1 MFDFVTNA
9 TSAYRRVWLC
19 LVIAF
24 VALSL
29 VPAVHAGKK
38 KKKITTTEAPKPA
51 ELPEVDTSNLVW
63 PDPPDIARIRWLEQ
77 YRGEPKPLEP
87 TVEEKKKKKKR
98 STESWMLRLAGVQP
112 LEAPKSDQRFKLVRP
127 YGVAVD
133 SKGQIYAADTYVGAV
148 FIFNPETK
156 AVEFIRN
163 GRDARF
169 KALIG
174 VAIDDAD
181 RLFVTDSGLSRVFVF
196 DANHKFQATFG
207 SDRMQRPSGIAVDNK
222 NRLLYVTDVLKNN
235 VVVYDLDSFKYVRTI
250 GGPPQKMGDD
260 SPGTF
265 ARPTNIAIGPNG
277 DVYISDTMNGRIQI
291 FDADG
296 TFLSTFGKPGDGPG
310 DFARPKGIAL
320 DSDGHIWV
328 ADADQNRVKVFDREG
343 RLCAY
348 FGEYGYFPGQ
358 FALPSGVTVDKNN
371 RVVVAEQVLNGRLQ
385 VFRYTTDAEAAVEQ
399 AKRDHPGG
407 TSTVQAAPPAGDHVN
422 R

>member
-1 MFDFVTNA
+1 MRDFVFKA
-9 TSAYRRVWLC
+9 RYRRTWLC
-19 LVIAF
+19 LVIALL
-24 VALSL
+24 ALSL
-29 VPAVHAGKK
+29 APAVHAGKK
-38 KKKITTTEAPKPA
+38 KKKVTTTEAAKPA

-77 YRGEPKPLEP
+77 YRGEPKP
-87 TVEEKKKKKKR
+87 TQAAVEEKKKKKK
-98 STESWMLRLAGVQP
+98 STQGWMLRLAGVQP
-112 LEAPKSDQRFKLVRP
+112 MEAPKSDQKFKLVRP

-174 VAIDDAD
+174 LAIDDAD

-196 DANHKFQATFG
+196 DANHKFHATFG
-207 SDRMQRPSGIAVDNK
+207 SDRMQRPSGVAVDNK

-265 ARPTNIAIGPNG
+265 ARPTNVAVGPNG
-277 DVYISDTMNGRIQI
+277 DVYISDTLNGRIQI

-296 TFLSTFGKPGDGPG
+296 TFISAFGKPGDGPA

-358 FALPSGVTVDKNN
+358 FALPSGVTLDKNN
-371 RVVVAEQVLNGRLQ
+371 RVIVAEQVLNGRLQ

>member
-1 MFDFVTNA
+1 MLRFVSST
-9 TSAYRRVWLC
+9 YRK
-19 LVIAF
+19 AF
-24 VALSL
+24 LGLAVAGLALSL
-29 VPAVHAGKK
+29 LPSAHAGKK
-38 KKKITTTEAPKPA
+38 KKNQPAVETPKVS

-63 PDPPDIARIRWLEQ
+63 PDPPDIARIRWLAQ
-77 YRGEPKPLEP
+77 YRGEPKPTQP
-87 TVEEKKKKKKR
+87 AAGAKEKKKK
-98 STESWMLRLAGVQP
+98 ESWMLRLAGIQPVQ
-112 LEAPKSDQRFKLVRP
+112 APKNDSRFKLVRP

-133 SKGQIYAADTYVGAV
+133 SKGNIYTADTYVGAV

-174 VAIDDAD
+174 LAIDDAD
-181 RLFVTDSGLSRVFVF
+181 RLFVTDSGLQRVFVF
-196 DANHKFQATFG
+196 DANHKFSATFG
-207 SDRMQRPSGIAVDNK
+207 SGQLVRPSGVAVDNK

-235 VVVYDLDSFKYVRTI
+235 VAVYDLDTFKYVRTV
-250 GGPPQKMGDD
+250 GGPPQKVGDD

-265 ARPTNIAIGPNG
+265 ARPTNIAVGPNG
-277 DVYISDTMNGRIQI
+277 DVYVSDTLNARIQI

-296 TFLSTFGKPGDGPG
+296 NFLSMFGKPGDGPG
-310 DFARPKGIAL
+310 DLARPKGIAL
-320 DSDGHIWV
+320 DPDGHIWI

-358 FALPSGVTVDKNN
+358 FALPSGLAIDKND

-385 VFRYTTDAEAAVEQ
+385 VFRYTTDAEAAVEK
-399 AKRDHPGG
+399 AKREHEGG
-407 TSTVQAAPPAGDHVN
+407 ASGVQLAPSAAAN
-422 R
+422 MKQQ

>member
-51 ELPEVDTSNLVW
+51 ELLEVDTSNLVW

-277 DVYISDTMNGRIQI
+277 DAYISDTMNGRIQI

>member
-1 MFDFVTNA
+1 MLELVSKLTYR
-9 TSAYRRVWLC
+9 YRRTWLC
-19 LVIAF
+19 LVIA
-24 VALSL
+24 ALALASA
-29 VPAVHAGKK
+29 PPVHAGKK
-38 KKKITTTEAPKPA
+38 KKKVANTEAPKPA

-77 YRGEPKPLEP
+77 YRGEPKP
-87 TVEEKKKKKKR
+87 TRVAVEEKKKKKR
-98 STESWMLRLAGVQP
+98 SKEAWMMRLAGVQP
-112 LEAPKSDQRFKLVRP
+112 MEAPKSDQKFKLVRP
-127 YGVAVD
+127 YGIAVD
-133 SKGQIYAADTYVGAV
+133 SKGNIYAADTYVGAV

-174 VAIDDAD
+174 LAIDDAD
-181 RLFVTDSGLSRVFVF
+181 RLYVTDSGLSRVFVF

-207 SDRMQRPSGIAVDNK
+207 SDRLQRPSGIAVDNK

-235 VVVYDLDSFKYVRTI
+235 VVVYDQDSFKYVRTI
-250 GGPPQKMGDD
+250 GGPPQKLGDD
-260 SPGTF
+260 APGTF
-265 ARPTNIAIGPNG
+265 ARPTNVAVGANG
-277 DVYISDTMNGRIQI
+277 DVYISDTLNGRIQI

-296 TFLSTFGKPGDGPG
+296 AFLSTFGKPGDGPQ
-310 DFARPKGIAL
+310 DFARPKGLAI
-320 DSDGHIWV
+320 DGDGHIWV

-358 FALPSGVTVDKNN
+358 FALPSGVTIDKNN

-385 VFRYTTDAEAAVEQ
+385 VFRYITDAEAAVEQ

>member
-1 MFDFVTNA
+1 MLDFVGNA
-9 TSAYRRVWLC
+9 FFRYRKTWLWVVIC
-19 LVIAF
+19 GLV
-24 VALSL
+24 LSL
-29 VPAVHAGKK
+29 APSASAGKK
-38 KKKITTTEAPKPA
+38 KKKKPEPEAAIAPA
-51 ELPEVDTSNLVW
+51 IPEVDTSNLVW

-77 YRGEPKPLEP
+77 YRGEPKPVQPPAEQA
-87 TVEEKKKKKKR
+87 KKKKKTK
-98 STESWMLRLAGVQP
+98 EGWMLRLAGIQP
-112 LEAPKSDQRFKLVRP
+112 VEAPKSDARFRLVRP
-127 YGVAVD
+127 YGVAID
-133 SKGQIYAADTYVGAV
+133 SKANIYTADTYVGAV

-174 VAIDDAD
+174 LAIDDAD
-181 RLFVTDSGLSRVFVF
+181 RLFVTDSGLRRVFVF

-222 NRLLYVTDVLKNN
+222 NRLLYVTDVLKDN
-235 VVVYDLDSFKYVRTI
+235 VLVYDMDSYKYVRAI
-250 GGPPQKMGDD
+250 GGPPQKVGDD

-265 ARPTNIAIGPNG
+265 TRPTNVAVGPNG
-277 DVYISDTMNGRIQI
+277 DVYISDTLNGRIQI

-296 TFLSTFGKPGDGPG
+296 TFVSSFGKPGDGPG

-320 DSDGHIWV
+320 DGDGHIWV

-358 FALPSGVTVDKNN
+358 FALPSGLAIDKNN
-371 RVVVAEQVLNGRLQ
+371 RVIVAEQVLNGRLQ
-385 VFRYTTDAEAAVEQ
+385 VFRYTTEAEAAVEK
-399 AKRDHPGG
+399 AKRDHPDG
-407 TSTVQAAPPAGDHVN
+407 TSTGQAAPSKAADHVN
-422 R
+422 

>member
-1 MFDFVTNA
+1 
-9 TSAYRRVWLC
+9 
-19 LVIAF
+19 VIALL
-24 VALSL
+24 ALL
-29 VPAVHAGKK
+29 LAPPVHAGKK
-38 KKKITTTEAPKPA
+38 KKKGNTTETPKPA

-77 YRGEPKPLEP
+77 YRGEPKP
-87 TVEEKKKKKKR
+87 TQAAVEAKKKKKT
-98 STESWMLRLAGVQP
+98 STQGWMLRLAGVQP
-112 LEAPKSDQRFKLVRP
+112 MEGPKTDQRFKLVRP

-163 GRDARF
+163 GREARF

-174 VAIDDAD
+174 LAIDDAD

-196 DANHKFQATFG
+196 DANHKFHATFG
-207 SDRMQRPSGIAVDNK
+207 SDRMQRPSGVAVDNK

-265 ARPTNIAIGPNG
+265 ARPTNVAVGPNG
-277 DVYISDTMNGRIQI
+277 DVYISDTLNGRIQI

-296 TFLSTFGKPGDGPG
+296 TFISTFGKPGDGPG

-328 ADADQNRVKVFDREG
+328 ADADQNRVKIFDREG

-371 RVVVAEQVLNGRLQ
+371 RVIVAEQVLNGRLQ

-399 AKRDHPGG
+399 AKRDHPGE
-407 TSTVQAAPPAGDHVN
+407 TSTVQAAPPVGAHLN

>member
-1 MFDFVTNA
+1 MRDFVFKA
-9 TSAYRRVWLC
+9 TSRYRRTWLC
-19 LVIAF
+19 LVIAIL
-24 VALSL
+24 ALSL
-29 VPAVHAGKK
+29 APAVHAGKK
-38 KKKITTTEAPKPA
+38 KKKVTTSEAPQPA
-51 ELPEVDTSNLVW
+51 ALPEVDTSNLVW

-77 YRGEPKPLEP
+77 YRGEPKP
-87 TVEEKKKKKKR
+87 TQAAVEEKKKKKR
-98 STESWMLRLAGVQP
+98 SKEAWMLRLAGVQP
-112 LEAPKSDQRFKLVRP
+112 VEAPKTDQKFKLVRP
-127 YGVAVD
+127 YGIAVD

-156 AVEFIRN
+156 AVTFIRN

-174 VAIDDAD
+174 LAIDDAD
-181 RLFVTDSGLSRVFVF
+181 RLFVTDSGLRRVFVF

-207 SDRMQRPSGIAVDNK
+207 SDRLERPSGVAADNN
-222 NRLLYVTDVLKNN
+222 NRLLYITDVLKDH
-235 VVVYDLDSFKYVRTI
+235 VLVYDLDSLKYVRTL
-250 GGPPQKMGDD
+250 GRPPQKMGDD

-265 ARPTNIAIGPNG
+265 ARPTNIAVGPNG
-277 DVYISDTMNGRIQI
+277 DVYVSDTMNSRIQI

-296 TFLSTFGKPGDGPG
+296 TFISTFGKPGDGPG

-371 RVVVAEQVLNGRLQ
+371 RVIVAEQVLNGRLQ
-385 VFRYTTDAEAAVEQ
+385 VFRYATDAEAAVEQ

-407 TSTVQAAPPAGDHVN
+407 TSTVQAAPPAGDPVN

>member
-1 MFDFVTNA
+1 MRDFTFFA
-9 TSAYRRVWLC
+9 SGKSRKTWLC
-19 LVIAF
+19 LAIA
-24 VALSL
+24 ALSL
-29 VPAVHAGKK
+29 TVAPAVHAGKK
-38 KKKITTTEAPKPA
+38 KKKVTTEAPKPA

-77 YRGEPKPLEP
+77 YRGEPKP
-87 TVEEKKKKKKR
+87 TRAVVEEKKKKKK
-98 STESWMLRLAGVQP
+98 TKEAWMLRLAGVQP
-112 LEAPKSDQRFKLVRP
+112 LEAPKNDQKFKLVRP

-174 VAIDDAD
+174 LAIDDAD
-181 RLFVTDSGLSRVFVF
+181 RLFVTDSGLRRVFVF

-207 SDRMQRPSGIAVDNK
+207 SDRLDRPSGVAIDNK
-222 NRLLYVTDVLKNN
+222 NRLLYVTDVLKDHIL
-235 VVVYDLDSFKYVRTI
+235 VYDLDTFKYVRTL

-265 ARPTNIAIGPNG
+265 ARPTNVAVGPNG
-277 DVYISDTMNGRIQI
+277 DVYISDTLNGRIQI

-296 TFLSTFGKPGDGPG
+296 TFISTFGKPGDGPG
-310 DFARPKGIAL
+310 DFARPKGLAI
-320 DSDGHIWV
+320 DGDGHIWV

-358 FALPSGVTVDKNN
+358 FALPSGVTIDKNN
-371 RVVVAEQVLNGRLQ
+371 RVIVAEQVLNGRLQ
-385 VFRYTTDAEAAVEQ
+385 VFRYTTDAEAKVEQ
-399 AKRDHPGG
+399 AKRDQMGG
-407 TSTVQAAPPAGDHVN
+407 TSTVQAAPAPGDHVN

>member
-1 MFDFVTNA
+1 MRDYVFRTP
-9 TSAYRRVWLC
+9 SRYRRTWLC
-19 LVIAF
+19 LVIAIM
-24 VALSL
+24 ALSL
-29 VPAVHAGKK
+29 APAVHAGKK
-38 KKKITTTEAPKPA
+38 KKKVTSTEAPRPA

-77 YRGEPKPLEP
+77 YRGEPKP
-87 TVEEKKKKKKR
+87 TQAAVEEKKKKKK
-98 STESWMLRLAGVQP
+98 SKESWMLRLAGVQP
-112 LEAPKSDQRFKLVRP
+112 LEAPKGDSRVKLVRP

-133 SKGQIYAADTYVGAV
+133 SKGLIY
-148 FIFNPETK
+148 
-156 AVEFIRN
+156 R
-163 GRDARF
+163 
-169 KALIG
+169 
-174 VAIDDAD
+174 
-181 RLFVTDSGLSRVFVF
+181 
-196 DANHKFQATFG
+196 ATFG
-207 SDRMQRPSGIAVDNK
+207 SDRMQRPSGVAVDNK

-265 ARPTNIAIGPNG
+265 ARPTNVAVGPNG

-296 TFLSTFGKPGDGPG
+296 TFISMFGKPGDGPG
-310 DFARPKGIAL
+310 DFARPKGVAL